1 LLPDNDKTNQLP
13 TRNGM
18 TMTTRRSRARETALQ
33 VLFEID
39 LVPQRDNA
47 QRRAFLD
54 SRLKDK
60 ASRDLAWGLVMGTMR
75 HREDLDRRISQAA
88 DNWRITRMACVDR
101 NVLRLAVYELTYARD
116 AALGI
121 VFDEAIELAGRFG
134 SEGSKAFV
142 NGVLDRCRKDWE
154 SARAELGLPPLAP
167 ASGQAG

>member
-1 LLPDNDKTNQLP
+1 MGHHADDADQ
-13 TRNGM
+13 RGQD
-18 TMTTRRSRARETALQ
+18 RA
-33 VLFEID
+33 
-39 LVPQRDNA
+39 
-47 QRRAFLD
+47 
-54 SRLKDK
+54 
-60 ASRDLAWGLVMGTMR
+60 
-75 HREDLDRRISQAA
+75 RRISQAA

-154 SARAELGLPPLAP
+154 SARADLGLPPLAP